1 MKAKVKPDLIRYYW
15 SEEIKAKRL
24 TSAASNTVSV
34 VEVEDTE
41 DSSADDQE
49 PNDISVAFLLESQ
62 HGDNPGEVR
71 MVNEPQD
78 RDEVTTHQ
86 LDFTS
91 DMTDSENLHVQ
102 NECETDVCV
111 TE

>member
-1 MKAKVKPDLIRYYW
+1 M
-15 SEEIKAKRL
+15 

-34 VEVEDTE
+34 MGVVDTE
-41 DSSADDQE
+41 DSSADNQE

-62 HGDNPGEVR
+62 HRDNPGEVR

-78 RDEVTTHQ
+78 RDEDITHQ
-86 LDFTS
+86 LQFTS
-91 DMTDSENLHVQ
+91 DMTDREILHVQ

>member
-1 MKAKVKPDLIRYYW
+1 M
-15 SEEIKAKRL
+15 